1 MGIPFLQGGVQVLFY
16 QAEHFPSNPNVP
28 GTKAKTPSA
37 NPMRPLLSRLFTA
50 GVKRKF
56 LDKVVLPSWW
66 EDSISAT
73 PGGLR
78 EAAGYICAHQ
88 TPSLPVPRPAGDAT
102 RGKQIPFRRVGDP
115 V

>member
-1 MGIPFLQGGVQVLFY
+1 
-16 QAEHFPSNPNVP
+16 
-28 GTKAKTPSA
+28 
-37 NPMRPLLSRLFTA
+37 
-50 GVKRKF
+50 VKRKF

-88 TPSLPVPRPAGDAT
+88 TPSLPVPRPAGRLHPREANSCQT
-102 RGKQIPFRRVGDP
+102 CG
-115 V
+115 